1 MKKEEIQIFAGN
13 ESTEEKESLTEK
25 GIWVRLR
32 IRGKKDWAVF
42 WIFAGLL
49 CYVLGGRFQSY
60 RIKDWLFQS
69 SSPYMT
75 NLNDPAPGWGCLM
88 TALVLLAV
96 VGEIVLILC
105 KRNRKGVIAMAVLL
119 AGACVVP
126 FAVRGLYRV
135 HTYLIV
141 SSLWKE
147 NPQTVSVWFLGK
159 DQETGQTRY
168 GFLDEDLSK
177 EQKQELLEFCKN
189 MTMISDENKLKHL
202 EEWYRETPAAFMD
215 STNINIK
222 YNRKYGHSYSF
233 NLSIY
238 EGKIFIWR
246 GNGKQPVQY
255 VTFFEDN
262 GLIEWLEELSSD

>member
-1 MKKEEIQIFAGN
+1 MKKEEKQI
-13 ESTEEKESLTEK
+13 LTEK
-25 GIWVRLR
+25 IR
-32 IRGKKDWAVF
+32 IRGKRDWAVF
-42 WIFAGLL
+42 WVFAGLL
-49 CYVLGGRFQSY
+49 CYVLGGRFLSY

-69 SSPYMT
+69 SNPYMT
-75 NLNDPAPGWGCLM
+75 NLNDPAPGWGRLM
-88 TALVLLAV
+88 IALILLAV
-96 VGEIVLILC
+96 VGEIVLVLC
-105 KRNRKGVIAMAVLL
+105 KRNRKGAIAMALLL

-141 SSLWKE
+141 SSLWEEK
-147 NPQTVSVWFLGK
+147 PQTVSVWFGK
-159 DQETGQTRY
+159 DQESGQARY

-189 MTMISDENKLKHL
+189 MTMISDESELKNL
-202 EEWYRETPAAFMD
+202 EEWYRETPAAFLD
-215 STNINIK
+215 STNIDIK

-233 NLSIY
+233 KLCIY
-238 EGKIFIWR
+238 ERKIFIWR
-246 GNGKQPVQY
+246 GNGKQPAQY